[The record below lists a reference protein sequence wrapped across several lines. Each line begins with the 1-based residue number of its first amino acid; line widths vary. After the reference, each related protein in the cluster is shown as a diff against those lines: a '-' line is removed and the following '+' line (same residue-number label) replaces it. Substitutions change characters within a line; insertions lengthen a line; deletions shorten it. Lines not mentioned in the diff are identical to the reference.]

1 MVSVKLK
8 RSEYPGIFF
17 CALSFARRQR
27 CQITDEDFRD
37 YIEEHKTHKQY
48 KYKYDHD
55 HIFVPRG
62 HKYMTNLG
70 FLFVVSF
77 AET

>member
-1 MVSVKLK
+1 MSTPVYSFVHSLLQDVK
-8 RSEYPGIFF
+8 G
-17 CALSFARRQR
+17 A
-27 CQITDEDFRD
+27 QITDEDFRD